1 MRLRFVLKDVMHP
14 FVMEINGLPLHVLVV
29 HAAVV
34 LTPLAGLAAV
44 AYALVPKWRDWL
56 RWPLAVAV
64 VIAVPAVWVAFLS
77 GGDFRESERF
87 ATATGEFADK
97 LEKHE
102 DLGGILRWVASG
114 FGIVA
119 LLAVWLHDRTGA
131 TRVVLAGA
139 VAVLGL
145 ATIVVTVMT
154 GDAGAQSVWGT

>member
-1 MRLRFVLKDVMHP
+1 MHP

-34 LTPLAGLAAV
+34 FAPLAGLAGV

-56 RWPLAVAV
+56 RWPLAIAV
-64 VIAVPAVWVAFLS
+64 VIAVGAVWVAFLS
-77 GGDFRESERF
+77 GDDFRESERF

-102 DLGGILRWVASG
+102 DLGGILRWVAGG

-119 LLAVWLHDRTGA
+119 LVAVWL
-131 TRVVLAGA
+131 
-139 VAVLGL
+139 
-145 ATIVVTVMT
+145 
-154 GDAGAQSVWGT
+154 